1 MGTLHHQ
8 PVDVYLPS
16 GIWSLLSLPLFH
28 TFSGIPP
35 RHWRGHAPS
44 CATGFGVWSSKHR
57 LRPFWFVGRSLSRA
71 TNRFWGS
78 LEKLEKTLPEAEA
91 EEESATKVYLDRRSS
106 ENSYGWSFFFPH
118 SILYR
123 NQSDEYIFQFFS
135 SVAQQPEMIA
145 PAKPCLADWT
155 WPNWMPKFDQN
166 RLTSHD
172 QQISTDINRVAKVQ
186 MPHWRGCVESSN
198 APNFPVMV
206 SNALVLTE
214 WIGDITFLI
223 RQSMIY
229 QIDNERFFQ
238 GN

>member
-16 GIWSLLSLPLFH
+16 GLWSLLSLPLFH

-106 ENSYGWSFFFPH
+106 ENSYGWSFFFFSPTPFCKE
-118 SILYR
+118 INLM
-123 NQSDEYIFQFFS
+123 NTFFS
-135 SVAQQPEMIA
+135 FSVVWLNNQKWLLRQSHALLTGHDPIGRPSSTKIASHHMI
-145 PAKPCLADWT
+145 
-155 WPNWMPKFDQN
+155 N
-166 RLTSHD
+166 RY
-172 QQISTDINRVAKVQ
+172 QQISTELPKSRCHIEEVVSSRA
-186 MPHWRGCVESSN
+186 MPKFSSD
-198 APNFPVMV
+198 
-206 SNALVLTE
+206 
-214 WIGDITFLI
+214 G
-223 RQSMIY
+223 
-229 QIDNERFFQ
+229 
-238 GN
+238 